1 MILSE
6 ERKRQ
11 IEELHRLGE
20 ERGFTIAY
28 QEEQK
33 KSQTKYAARKGL
45 RLLMKDMIELST
57 TGRCKILLPPRVQ
70 TRLTNLLQMDALAE
84 RARKQIFYK
93 AGP

>member
-11 IEELHRLGE
+11 IEELRRLGE

-33 KSQTKYAARKGL
+33 KKPNEICRKKRAPATDEKY
-45 RLLMKDMIELST
+45 D
-57 TGRCKILLPPRVQ
+57 
-70 TRLTNLLQMDALAE
+70 
-84 RARKQIFYK
+84 RAVNSWKT
-93 AGP
+93 